1 MKSLNIF
8 RPDMHF
14 NKGRTPSF
22 TSLRARLVLLISY
35 MLCILI
41 LTTSC
46 TLPWET
52 QMTTVSP
59 DTSVI
64 LTDETTL
71 DKQSLVQELAACI
84 SDTSQIEYVYNSIP
98 ASQIDG
104 ISYAVFSAYIT
115 ALTHLHTDA
124 GAITSFRFLTEK
136 EGHTIT
142 QAIADNASQYQ
153 SLLGATIPVEL
164 FYNNEQSDDAPVYI
178 YIQEDVNGTAYL
190 SNTWVKE
197 CLTIF
202 DFAGLYFE
210 ALEMQ
215 NTKAVAS
222 LINESQIPALG
233 EFSSTVINYKAREL
247 VSYYHL
253 KVQSPFTDYRLLSL
267 DISQL
272 TYLQPEVLD
281 DISLSLQSRTVHFIR
296 NALSNISIRDSVTI
310 PLSTKEF
317 YLYFEGARTIRIGD
331 RADSNQFL
339 HLFGKP
345 VSTVFTA
352 QFGPGTTADQQFV
365 MISYGSTTVT
375 INGSMYVDGSWDGQI
390 VQIDLHEADSSFVL
404 GSSMYIGMTR
414 DTLMMLYP
422 FADQT
427 DYLLTTT
434 LDDLTYGMSFTF
446 ADNKE
451 RTITG
456 ISLALID

>member
-1 MKSLNIF
+1 MCF
-8 RPDMHF
+8 Y
-14 NKGRTPSF
+14 KGRS
-22 TSLRARLVLLISY
+22 TSLIFLRARLLLLISC
-35 MLCILI
+35 MLCVLV
-41 LTTSC
+41 LATSC

-52 QMTTVSP
+52 QVTAVSP

-71 DKQSLVQELAACI
+71 DKQSLVQELASCI
-84 SDTSQIEYVYNSIP
+84 SDTSQIKYVYDSIP

-104 ISYAVFSAYIT
+104 ISYATFSAYIS
-115 ALTHLHTDA
+115 ALTHLHPDA

-136 EGHTIT
+136 KGQPIT
-142 QAIADNASQYQ
+142 EAIAGNASEYKT
-153 SLLGATIPVEL
+153 LLSSTIPVEL
-164 FYNNEQSDDAPVYI
+164 FYGNEQSADAPVYI

-190 SNTWVKE
+190 SSTWVKE
-197 CLTIF
+197 CLNIF

-215 NTKAVAS
+215 NSEAVAS

-272 TYLQPEVLD
+272 SYLQPEVLD
-281 DISLSLQSRTVHFIR
+281 DISLSLQTRTVHFIR
-296 NALSNISIRDSVTI
+296 NELNNISIKESVNN

-345 VSTVFTA
+345 VSACFTA
-352 QFGPGTTADQQFV
+352 QFGPGIAADQQFII
-365 MISYGSTTVT
+365 ISYGSTTVK
-375 INGSMYVDGSWDGQI
+375 IKGSMYVDGSWDGQI
-390 VQIDLHEADSSFVL
+390 VLINLHEADNNFIL

-451 RTITG
+451 RTITS
-456 ISLALID
+456 ISLELLG

>member
-1 MKSLNIF
+1 LKSLNTF
-8 RPDMHF
+8 RPEMRF
-14 NKGRTPSF
+14 CKGRPSSF
-22 TSLRARLVLLISY
+22 VSLRARLLLLISC
-35 MLCILI
+35 MLGTLI
-41 LTTSC
+41 FVTSC

-52 QMTTVSP
+52 QVTSIGP

-64 LTDETTL
+64 LTDQTTL
-71 DKQSLVQELAACI
+71 DKQSLVQELASCI
-84 SDTSQIEYVYNSIP
+84 SDTTQIEYVYNSIP
-98 ASQIDG
+98 AAQMDG
-104 ISYAVFSAYIT
+104 ISYATFSAYIT

-124 GAITSFRFLTEK
+124 GVITSFRFLAEK
-136 EGHTIT
+136 EGRTII
-142 QAIADNASQYQ
+142 QSIADNALGYQ
-153 SLLGATIPVEL
+153 SLLEATIPVEL
-164 FYNNEQSDDAPVYI
+164 FYDNEQSADAPAYI
-178 YIQEDVNGTAYL
+178 YIQEDVNGTSYL
-190 SNTWVKE
+190 SSTWVRE
-197 CLTIF
+197 CLNIF

-215 NTKAVAS
+215 NAEAVAS

-272 TYLQPEVLD
+272 SYLQPEVLD
-281 DISLSLQSRTVHFIR
+281 DISLSLQTRTVHFIR
-296 NALSNISIRDSVTI
+296 NELNNISIKESVNN

-339 HLFGKP
+339 HLFGEP
-345 VSTVFTA
+345 VSAVFTA
-352 QFGPGTTADQQFV
+352 QFGPDTAADQQFII
-365 MISYGSTTVT
+365 ISYGSTTVT
-375 INGSMYVDGSWDGQI
+375 INGSMYKDGSWDGQI
-390 VQIDLHEADSSFVL
+390 VLINLHEADNNFVL

-434 LDDLTYGMSFTF
+434 LDDLAYGMSFSF

-451 RTITG
+451 RTITD